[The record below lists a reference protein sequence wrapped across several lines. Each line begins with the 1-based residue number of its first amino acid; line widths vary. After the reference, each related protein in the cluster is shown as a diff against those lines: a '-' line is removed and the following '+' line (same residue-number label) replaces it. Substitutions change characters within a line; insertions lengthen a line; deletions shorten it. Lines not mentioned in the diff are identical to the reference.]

1 MTEKILELLNEK
13 NYVKIKS
20 IVKDLYPADLASL
33 LETLSPRNITLLFRL
48 LPKEL
53 AAETFTFMDSDT
65 QMHLISGFS
74 DKELREI
81 LDEIFVDDTV
91 DIIEEMPANVVS
103 RILKNT
109 DAETRKQINAILDY
123 PTDSAGSVMT
133 TEYVYLHKN
142 MTTKEALDWIRK
154 VGVVKET
161 IYTCYITESRKLIG
175 FVTILDLVTAD
186 EDATIESIMDSNV
199 KFVYTHEDREDV
211 AKKFSKYDFLA
222 MPVVDN
228 EERMVG
234 IITFDD
240 VLDVIAEENEEDF
253 SKMAAMQ
260 PIEDSYFKTSV
271 FTHAKKRI
279 GWLLVLMLSAT
290 ITGNLLTKYEEAFQ
304 AIPILVSFIPMLMST
319 GGNCG
324 SQSSTTV
331 IRGLATG
338 EIQFKDFFKAVFK
351 EFRISLIISVILAV
365 TNGLRIFI
373 FYKNLQL
380 SIVITLSIIGTV
392 IIAEFIGCALP
403 LIAKKVK
410 LDPAIMA
417 TPLISTIVDTC
428 NADLFPICN
437 NDFFR
442 IKALIKKSGTVIT
455 VPLY

>member
-109 DAETRKQINAILDY
+109 DAETRKQINSILDY

-428 NADLFPICN
+428 SM
-437 NDFFR
+437 
-442 IKALIKKSGTVIT
+442 LIYFQFATMIFSE
-455 VPLY
+455 LRH

>member
-1 MTEKILELLNEK
+1 
-13 NYVKIKS
+13 
-20 IVKDLYPADLASL
+20 
-33 LETLSPRNITLLFRL
+33 
-48 LPKEL
+48 
-53 AAETFTFMDSDT
+53 
-65 QMHLISGFS
+65 
-74 DKELREI
+74 
-81 LDEIFVDDTV
+81 
-91 DIIEEMPANVVS
+91 
-103 RILKNT
+103 
-109 DAETRKQINAILDY
+109 
-123 PTDSAGSVMT
+123 
-133 TEYVYLHKN
+133 
-142 MTTKEALDWIRK
+142 
-154 VGVVKET
+154 
-161 IYTCYITESRKLIG
+161 
-175 FVTILDLVTAD
+175 
-186 EDATIESIMDSNV
+186 MDSNV

-373 FYKNLQL
+373 FYKNVV
-380 SIVITLSIIGTV
+380 S
-392 IIAEFIGCALP
+392 
-403 LIAKKVK
+403 
-410 LDPAIMA
+410 
-417 TPLISTIVDTC
+417 
-428 NADLFPICN
+428 
-437 NDFFR
+437 
-442 IKALIKKSGTVIT
+442 
-455 VPLY
+455 

>member
-290 ITGNLLTKYEEAFQ
+290 ITGSLLTKYEEAFQ

-351 EFRISLIISVILAV
+351 EFRISLIVSIILAV

-428 NADLFPICN
+428 SM
-437 NDFFR
+437 
-442 IKALIKKSGTVIT
+442 LIYFQFATMIFSE
-455 VPLY
+455 LRH

>member
-1 MTEKILELLNEK
+1 MTEKILELLHQK

-20 IVKDLYPADLASL
+20 TLKDLYPADLASL
-33 LETLSPRNITLLFRL
+33 LETLPPRDITLLFRL

-81 LDEIFVDDTV
+81 LDEIYVDDTV

-109 DAETRKQINAILDY
+109 DSETRKQINEILDY
-123 PTDSAGSVMT
+123 PADSAGSVMT
-133 TEYVYLHKN
+133 TEYVYLHKT
-142 MTTKEALDWIRK
+142 MTTKEALEWIRQ

-161 IYTCYITESRKLIG
+161 IYTCYVTEARKLIG

-186 EDATIESIMDSNV
+186 EDATIESIMDTNIIY
-199 KFVYTHEDREDV
+199 VYTHEDREDV

-228 EERMVG
+228 EKRMVG

-271 FTHAKKRI
+271 FTHDKKRI
-279 GWLLVLMLSAT
+279 GWLLFLMLSAT
-290 ITGNLLTKYEEAFQ
+290 ITGALLTKYEEAFQ

-324 SQSSTTV
+324 SQSSTTI

-338 EIQFKDFFKAVFK
+338 EIQFKDVFKAAFK
-351 EFRISLIISVILAV
+351 ELRISLIVGLILSI
-365 TNGLRIFI
+365 TNGLRIF
-373 FYKNLQL
+373 FVYKDFRLAL
-380 SIVITLSIIGTV
+380 VITLSIIGIT
-392 IIAEFIGCALP
+392 IIAELIGCLLP
-403 LIAKKVK
+403 LLAKKVR

-428 NADLFPICN
+428 SM
-437 NDFFR
+437 
-442 IKALIKKSGTVIT
+442 LIYFQIATRMFSE
-455 VPLY
+455 LHH

>member
-1 MTEKILELLNEK
+1 M
-13 NYVKIKS
+13 
-20 IVKDLYPADLASL
+20 
-33 LETLSPRNITLLFRL
+33 

-428 NADLFPICN
+428 SM
-437 NDFFR
+437 
-442 IKALIKKSGTVIT
+442 LIYFQFATMIFSE
-455 VPLY
+455 LRH

>member
-33 LETLSPRNITLLFRL
+33 LETLSPRNITLLFRM

-428 NADLFPICN
+428 SM
-437 NDFFR
+437 
-442 IKALIKKSGTVIT
+442 LIYFQFATMIFSE
-455 VPLY
+455 LRH

>member
-13 NYVKIKS
+13 NYIKIKS

-81 LDEIFVDDTV
+81 LDEIYVDDTV
-91 DIIEEMPANVVS
+91 DIIEEMPANVVA

-109 DAETRKQINAILDY
+109 DSETRKQINAILDY

-175 FVTILDLVTAD
+175 YVTILDLVTAD
-186 EDATIESIMDSNV
+186 ENATIENIMDSNV
-199 KFVYTHEDREDV
+199 IFVYTHEDREDV

-290 ITGNLLTKYEEAFQ
+290 ITGSLLTKYEEAFQ

-351 EFRISLIISVILAV
+351 EFRISLIVSTILAV

-373 FYKNLQL
+373 FYKNFQL
-380 SIVITLSIIGTV
+380 SVVITLSIIGTV

-417 TPLISTIVDTC
+417 TPLISTIVDT
-428 NADLFPICN
+428 
-437 NDFFR
+437 
-442 IKALIKKSGTVIT
+442 
-455 VPLY
+455 

>member
-1 MTEKILELLNEK
+1 MTEKILELLHQK

-20 IVKDLYPADLASL
+20 TLKDLYPADLASL
-33 LETLSPRNITLLFRL
+33 LETLPPRDITLLFRL

-81 LDEIFVDDTV
+81 LDEIYVDDTV

-109 DAETRKQINAILDY
+109 DSETRKQINEILDY
-123 PTDSAGSVMT
+123 PADSAGSVMT
-133 TEYVYLHKN
+133 TEYVYMHKT
-142 MTTKEALDWIRK
+142 MTTKEALEWIRK

-161 IYTCYITESRKLIG
+161 IYTCYVTEARKLIG

-186 EDATIESIMDSNV
+186 EDATIESIMDTNIIY
-199 KFVYTHEDREDV
+199 VYTHEDREDV

-228 EERMVG
+228 EKRMVG

-279 GWLLVLMLSAT
+279 GWLLFLMLSAT
-290 ITGNLLTKYEEAFQ
+290 ITGALLTKYEEAFQ

-324 SQSSTTV
+324 SQSSTTI

-338 EIQFKDFFKAVFK
+338 EIQFKDVFKAAFK
-351 EFRISLIISVILAV
+351 ELRISLIVGLILSI
-365 TNGLRIFI
+365 TNGLRIF
-373 FYKNLQL
+373 FVYKDFRLAL
-380 SIVITLSIIGTV
+380 VITLSIIGIT
-392 IIAEFIGCALP
+392 IIAELIGCLLP
-403 LIAKKVK
+403 LLAKKVR

-428 NADLFPICN
+428 SM
-437 NDFFR
+437 
-442 IKALIKKSGTVIT
+442 LIYFQIATRVFSE
-455 VPLY
+455 LHH

>member
-154 VGVVKET
+154 VGVLKDT
-161 IYTCYITESRKLIG
+161 IYTCYITESGKLIG

-428 NADLFPICN
+428 SM
-437 NDFFR
+437 
-442 IKALIKKSGTVIT
+442 LIYFQFATMIFSE
-455 VPLY
+455 LRH

>member
-13 NYVKIKS
+13 NYIKIKS

-81 LDEIFVDDTV
+81 LDEIYVDDTV
-91 DIIEEMPANVVS
+91 DIIEEMPANVVA

-109 DAETRKQINAILDY
+109 DSETRKQINAILDY
-123 PTDSAGSVMT
+123 PADSAGSVMT

-175 FVTILDLVTAD
+175 YVTILDLVTAD
-186 EDATIESIMDSNV
+186 ENATIENIMDSNV
-199 KFVYTHEDREDV
+199 IFVYTHEDREDV

-290 ITGNLLTKYEEAFQ
+290 ITGSLLTKYEEAFQ

-351 EFRISLIISVILAV
+351 EFRISLIVSIILAV
-365 TNGLRIFI
+365 TNGLRILI
-373 FYKNLQL
+373 FYKNFQL
-380 SIVITLSIIGTV
+380 SVVITLSIIGTV

-428 NADLFPICN
+428 SM
-437 NDFFR
+437 
-442 IKALIKKSGTVIT
+442 LIYFQFATMIFAELKH
-455 VPLY
+455 

>member
-1 MTEKILELLNEK
+1 MTEKILELLHQK

-20 IVKDLYPADLASL
+20 TLKDLYPADLASL
-33 LETLSPRNITLLFRL
+33 LETLPPRDITLLFRL

-81 LDEIFVDDTV
+81 LDEIYVDDTV

-109 DAETRKQINAILDY
+109 DSETRKQINEILDY
-123 PTDSAGSVMT
+123 PADSAGSVMT
-133 TEYVYLHKN
+133 TEYVYLHKT
-142 MTTKEALDWIRK
+142 MTTKEALEWIRK

-161 IYTCYITESRKLIG
+161 IYTCYVTEARKLIG

-186 EDATIESIMDSNV
+186 EDATIESIMDTNIIY
-199 KFVYTHEDREDV
+199 VYTHEDREDV

-228 EERMVG
+228 EKRMVG

-279 GWLLVLMLSAT
+279 GWLLFLMLSAT
-290 ITGNLLTKYEEAFQ
+290 ITGALLTKYEEAFQ

-324 SQSSTTV
+324 SQSSTTI

-338 EIQFKDFFKAVFK
+338 EIQFKDVFKAAFK
-351 EFRISLIISVILAV
+351 ELRISLIVGLILSI
-365 TNGLRIFI
+365 TNGLRIF
-373 FYKNLQL
+373 FVYKDFRLAL
-380 SIVITLSIIGTV
+380 VITLSIIGIT
-392 IIAEFIGCALP
+392 IIAELIGCLLP
-403 LIAKKVK
+403 LLAKKVR

-428 NADLFPICN
+428 SM
-437 NDFFR
+437 
-442 IKALIKKSGTVIT
+442 LIYFQIATRVFSE
-455 VPLY
+455 LHH

>member
-403 LIAKKVK
+403 SIAIKVK
-410 LDPAIMA
+410 LDTAIIA
-417 TPLISTIVDTC
+417 TP
-428 NADLFPICN
+428 
-437 NDFFR
+437 
-442 IKALIKKSGTVIT
+442 
-455 VPLY
+455 

>member
-290 ITGNLLTKYEEAFQ
+290 ITGK
-304 AIPILVSFIPMLMST
+304 I
-319 GGNCG
+319 
-324 SQSSTTV
+324 
-331 IRGLATG
+331 
-338 EIQFKDFFKAVFK
+338 
-351 EFRISLIISVILAV
+351 
-365 TNGLRIFI
+365 
-373 FYKNLQL
+373 
-380 SIVITLSIIGTV
+380 
-392 IIAEFIGCALP
+392 
-403 LIAKKVK
+403 
-410 LDPAIMA
+410 
-417 TPLISTIVDTC
+417 
-428 NADLFPICN
+428 
-437 NDFFR
+437 
-442 IKALIKKSGTVIT
+442 
-455 VPLY
+455 

>member
-290 ITGNLLTKYEEAFQ
+290 ITGYLLTKYEEAFQ

-428 NADLFPICN
+428 SM
-437 NDFFR
+437 
-442 IKALIKKSGTVIT
+442 LIYFQFATMIFSE
-455 VPLY
+455 LRH

>member
-290 ITGNLLTKYEEAFQ
+290 ITGSLLTKYEEAFQ

-428 NADLFPICN
+428 SM
-437 NDFFR
+437 
-442 IKALIKKSGTVIT
+442 LIYFQFATMIFSE
-455 VPLY
+455 LRH

>member
-380 SIVITLSIIGTV
+380 SIVITLTIIGTV

-428 NADLFPICN
+428 SM
-437 NDFFR
+437 
-442 IKALIKKSGTVIT
+442 LIYFQFATMIFSE
-455 VPLY
+455 LRH

>member
-1 MTEKILELLNEK
+1 
-13 NYVKIKS
+13 
-20 IVKDLYPADLASL
+20 
-33 LETLSPRNITLLFRL
+33 
-48 LPKEL
+48 
-53 AAETFTFMDSDT
+53 
-65 QMHLISGFS
+65 
-74 DKELREI
+74 
-81 LDEIFVDDTV
+81 
-91 DIIEEMPANVVS
+91 
-103 RILKNT
+103 
-109 DAETRKQINAILDY
+109 
-123 PTDSAGSVMT
+123 
-133 TEYVYLHKN
+133 
-142 MTTKEALDWIRK
+142 
-154 VGVVKET
+154 
-161 IYTCYITESRKLIG
+161 
-175 FVTILDLVTAD
+175 
-186 EDATIESIMDSNV
+186 MDSNV

-290 ITGNLLTKYEEAFQ
+290 ITGSLLTKYEEAFQ

-351 EFRISLIISVILAV
+351 EFRISLIVSVILAV

-428 NADLFPICN
+428 SM
-437 NDFFR
+437 
-442 IKALIKKSGTVIT
+442 LIYFQFATMIFSE
-455 VPLY
+455 LRH

>member
-1 MTEKILELLNEK
+1 
-13 NYVKIKS
+13 
-20 IVKDLYPADLASL
+20 
-33 LETLSPRNITLLFRL
+33 
-48 LPKEL
+48 
-53 AAETFTFMDSDT
+53 MDSDT

-222 MPVVDN
+222 MPVVEN
-228 EERMVG
+228 EERSVG

-428 NADLFPICN
+428 SM
-437 NDFFR
+437 
-442 IKALIKKSGTVIT
+442 LIYFQFATMIFSE
-455 VPLY
+455 LRH

>member
-253 SKMAAMQ
+253 SKMAAVQ

-304 AIPILVSFIPMLMST
+304 AIPILVSFIPILMST

-428 NADLFPICN
+428 SM
-437 NDFFR
+437 
-442 IKALIKKSGTVIT
+442 LIYFQFATMIFSE
-455 VPLY
+455 LRH

>member
-20 IVKDLYPADLASL
+20 IVKDLYPADHCISSGNAFS
-33 LETLSPRNITLLFRL
+33 EEHNISIQL

-428 NADLFPICN
+428 SM
-437 NDFFR
+437 
-442 IKALIKKSGTVIT
+442 LIYFQFATMIFSE
-455 VPLY
+455 LRH

>member
-13 NYVKIKS
+13 NYIKIKS
-20 IVKDLYPADLASL
+20 IVKDLYPADLAAL

-109 DAETRKQINAILDY
+109 DSETRKQINAILDY

-161 IYTCYITESRKLIG
+161 IYTCYITEARKLIG
-175 FVTILDLVTAD
+175 YVTILDLVTAD
-186 EDATIESIMDSNV
+186 EDAAIESIMDSNV
-199 KFVYTHEDREDV
+199 KYVYTHEDREDV

-228 EERMVG
+228 EKRMVG

-290 ITGNLLTKYEEAFQ
+290 ITGSLLTKYEEAFQ

-351 EFRISLIISVILAV
+351 EFRISLIVSIILAI
-365 TNGLRIFI
+365 TNGLRIFL

-428 NADLFPICN
+428 SM
-437 NDFFR
+437 
-442 IKALIKKSGTVIT
+442 LIYFQFATLIFSE
-455 VPLY
+455 LRY

>member
-392 IIAEFIGCALP
+392 IIAEFIG
-403 LIAKKVK
+403 
-410 LDPAIMA
+410 
-417 TPLISTIVDTC
+417 
-428 NADLFPICN
+428 
-437 NDFFR
+437 
-442 IKALIKKSGTVIT
+442 
-455 VPLY
+455 

>member
-1 MTEKILELLNEK
+1 
-13 NYVKIKS
+13 
-20 IVKDLYPADLASL
+20 
-33 LETLSPRNITLLFRL
+33 
-48 LPKEL
+48 
-53 AAETFTFMDSDT
+53 
-65 QMHLISGFS
+65 MHLISGFS

-373 FYKNLQL
+373 FYKNLKL

-428 NADLFPICN
+428 SM
-437 NDFFR
+437 
-442 IKALIKKSGTVIT
+442 LIYFQFATMIFSE
-455 VPLY
+455 LRH

>member
-290 ITGNLLTKYEEAFQ
+290 ITGNLLTKYEETFQ

-428 NADLFPICN
+428 SM
-437 NDFFR
+437 
-442 IKALIKKSGTVIT
+442 LIYFQFATMIFSE
-455 VPLY
+455 LRH

>member
-260 PIEDSYFKTSV
+260 PIEDSYYKTSV

-428 NADLFPICN
+428 SM
-437 NDFFR
+437 
-442 IKALIKKSGTVIT
+442 LIYFQFATMIFSE
-455 VPLY
+455 LRH

>member
-351 EFRISLIISVILAV
+351 EFRISLIISVILAI

-428 NADLFPICN
+428 SM
-437 NDFFR
+437 
-442 IKALIKKSGTVIT
+442 LIYFQFATMIFSE
-455 VPLY
+455 LRH

>member
-1 MTEKILELLNEK
+1 MTEKIIELLNEK

-123 PTDSAGSVMT
+123 PADSAGSVMT

-161 IYTCYITESRKLIG
+161 IYTCYITEARKLIG
-175 FVTILDLVTAD
+175 YVTILDLVTAD
-186 EDATIESIMDSNV
+186 EDAAIESIMDSNV

-260 PIEDSYFKTSV
+260 PMEDSYFKTSV

-290 ITGNLLTKYEEAFQ
+290 ITGSLLTKYEEAFQ

-351 EFRISLIISVILAV
+351 EFRISLIVSVILAL
-365 TNGLRIFI
+365 TNGLRILI
-373 FYKNLQL
+373 FYKDFQL

-428 NADLFPICN
+428 SM
-437 NDFFR
+437 
-442 IKALIKKSGTVIT
+442 LIYFQFATMIFSE
-455 VPLY
+455 LRH

>member
-91 DIIEEMPANVVS
+91 DIIEEMLANVVS
-103 RILKNT
+103 SMLKNT

-428 NADLFPICN
+428 SM
-437 NDFFR
+437 
-442 IKALIKKSGTVIT
+442 LIYFQFATMIFSE
-455 VPLY
+455 LRH